1 MGRGVVEAG
10 ERDQACGGVPF
21 DPAFGE
27 EVGALGQKG
36 LAVFA
41 VGLLILCKDRLG
53 EEQRGRPGD
62 QSCAAGEREPI
73 VRSKKSRYV
82 RHC

>member
-10 ERDQACGGVPF
+10 EGDQACGRILF

-27 EVGALGQKG
+27 KVGALRQKG
-36 LAVFA
+36 LAAFVA
-41 VGLLILCKDRLG
+41 GLLILCKDRLG